1 MLNEPLTAKK
11 MRFEPVTGQGSQIC
25 TSLEVYRGDKEGNLS
40 YYVFQL
46 PLNYC
51 MFTSRGSK
59 EGLNWVGR

>member
-40 YYVFQL
+40 YSVF
-46 PLNYC
+46 
-51 MFTSRGSK
+51 
-59 EGLNWVGR
+59 